1 MCIAVSFLL
10 KADYNFISCF
20 THLLMCWWTLVCCC
34 VLVIEYHVCMNVDVQ
49 ISLWVP
55 NLNKMDIHC
64 YKTVYVPPP
73 QFICWRLSLR
83 CNSVEAKWEVFR
95 WWEYC
100 ACIRIDGLI
109 KRTVW
114 SRGGQRS
121 LLCPTLGHIMTRSE
135 GPCGSWPLSST
146 SQIPR
151 LWGKHYFLNKLSSL
165 RYSIIAT

>member
-1 MCIAVSFLL
+1 MFYSSAHVLMDPGLL
-10 KADYNFISCF
+10 LCFSHWIPCLYERGCANISESP
-20 THLLMCWWTLVCCC
+20 TWTKWIYI
-34 VLVIEYHVCMNVDVQ
+34 VIRLYM
-49 ISLWVP
+49 S
-55 NLNKMDIHC
+55 
-64 YKTVYVPPP
+64 PPP
-73 QFICWRLSLR
+73 KFICWRLSLQ
-83 CNSVEAKWEVFR
+83 CNNVEAEWEVFR
-95 WWEYC
+95 WWEHC

-114 SRGGQRS
+114 SRGGQKS